1 MEKENSVQLDK
12 GQSKRNLNKMSGLKA
27 SEVGECCN
35 KTLGGMK
42 WNTSTLWK
50 KYIF

>member
-1 MEKENSVQLDK
+1 MGKENSVKLEK
-12 GQSKRNLNKMSGLKA
+12 GQSKRNLNKMSILKA
-27 SEVGECCN
+27 SEVGGSCI

-50 KYIF
+50 EYIF